1 MYIFILIVLIQ
12 QALCLL
18 LLNNQGYQGLEILYD
33 IIKLSLY
40 TICAALVIWSANF
53 LLPLFP

>member
-33 IIKLSLY
+33 ITKLSLY
-40 TICAALVIWSANF
+40 TICAALVIWSATL
-53 LLPLFP
+53 LLP

>member
-33 IIKLSLY
+33 ITKLSLY
-40 TICAALVIWSANF
+40 TICAALVIWSATF